1 MTTRH
6 RVIGTLAAA
15 VLLGAAGQ
23 ASAVR
28 FSVIGDWGSGSDN
41 QARIA
46 KRMCADRLT
55 APVSFIA
62 TVGDNFYNTGY
73 AKSSNWSN
81 PMRCLIN
88 TGLPWRAAWG
98 NHDLGGGNG
107 TATALKSPK
116 RWYTMTPSGAVRL
129 IFLDSNQWSNQSQ
142 LTWLKKVLQSE
153 AGSTR
158 PIIVL
163 FHHPH
168 RTAGTHGP
176 ATSQRQLWEPL
187 FLKYGVKLVLQGHNH
202 NYERIQYK
210 SITYITTGGGGAGLY
225 PCIRPTAG
233 LKVCKSVHQFLT
245 VTATPTKI
253 GVRAVDTSGRLIDA
267 IRLSPPRV

>member
-1 MTTRH
+1 MTAGR
-6 RVIGTLAAA
+6 RVIGLVGAA
-15 VLLGAAGQ
+15 VLLGATTQ

-28 FSVIGDWGSGSDN
+28 FSVIGDWGAGTAD

-73 AKSSNWSN
+73 ASSANWSN

-98 NHDLGGGNG
+98 NHDLGGGTG

-116 RWYTMTPSGAVRL
+116 RWYTITPSGAARL

-142 LTWLKKVLQSE
+142 LLWLKKVLQSE

-163 FHHPH
+163 FHHPS
-168 RTAGTHGP
+168 RTAGTHAPVDG
-176 ATSQRQLWEPL
+176 QRKLWEPL
-187 FLKYGVKLVLQGHNH
+187 FLQYGVRLVLQGHNH

-210 SITYITTGGGGAGLY
+210 SITYLTSGGGGNMLY
-225 PCIRPTAG
+225 PCIRPAVG
-233 LKVCKSVHQFLT
+233 LKVCKSIHQFLT

-253 GVRAVDTSGRLIDA
+253 GVRVIDSSGRLIDA
-267 IRLSPPRV
+267 IRLSPPRA

>member
-1 MTTRH
+1 MGR
-6 RVIGTLAAA
+6 RVIGLVGAA
-15 VLLGAAGQ
+15 VMLGTASQ
-23 ASAVR
+23 ASAVL
-28 FSVIGDWGSGSDN
+28 FSVIGDWGSGSTA

-46 KRMCADRLT
+46 QRMCADRLT

-62 TVGDNFYNTGY
+62 TVGDNFYSTGH
-73 AKSSNWSN
+73 AKASNWSI

-98 NHDLGGGNG
+98 NHDEGGGTG

-129 IFLDSNQWSNQSQ
+129 IFLDSNQWSNRSQ
-142 LTWLKKVLQSE
+142 LAWLKNVLLSE
-153 AGSTR
+153 TGKTR

-163 FHHPH
+163 YHHPQ
-168 RTAGTHGP
+168 RTAGLHAP
-176 ATSQRQLWEPL
+176 ADGQRKLWEPL

-210 SITYITTGGGGAGLY
+210 SITYITTGGGGASLY
-225 PCIRPTAG
+225 PCIRPTTG
-233 LKVCKSVHQFLT
+233 LKVCKSVHEFLT

-253 GVRAVDTSGRLIDA
+253 GVRVINSSGRLIDA
-267 IRLSPPRV
+267 IRLSPPRA